1 MGIQKLLRSKNDNI
15 ETTLATFT
23 RKLNTYQFK
32 KNTGQK
38 GVYTHSFYNKV
49 QKNRVLFEKHAATT
63 NPKTTCKSSLKRKGV
78 NDSNDELK
86 TKYADLEID
95 LWVQRLKRADLTN
108 GNKIDEKDFLIPDDI
123 YKSLSKW

>member
-1 MGIQKLLRSKNDNI
+1 MGIQKLLRSKNGNI

-63 NPKTTCKSSLKRKGV
+63 NPKTTTCKS
-78 NDSNDELK
+78 
-86 TKYADLEID
+86 
-95 LWVQRLKRADLTN
+95 RLKRADLTN

-123 YKSLSKW
+123 YESLSK